1 MNASLETQQSLQE
14 ENLAEKEKLTEKLE
28 EEEKLKARIQQL
40 TEEKA
45 LYIWENNLAQIA
57 AHPPRIQ
64 AL

>member
-28 EEEKLKARIQQL
+28 QEEKLKARIQEL

-45 LYIWENNLAQIA
+45 VRQSVGPWLFL
-57 AHPPRIQ
+57 
-64 AL
+64 